1 MKMPAFDAG
10 VLKRA
15 IAFAISAVQV
25 VLPAQRLAA
34 EAADPTLSD
43 QAVTVTQAKR
53 VCFNDTIQVTG
64 VLVPRK
70 EVQVRPDREGL
81 QISQILAAPGDS
93 VGANQVLARLAPP
106 EGQPGGNIGVQAP
119 VAGVV
124 TFSSAVLGA
133 TASAQ
138 ALPLFQIAERG
149 EIDLLADTP
158 VKNLQRLAANQAS
171 KVEIIGI
178 GQLSGTVRQIATT
191 INPTTQLGQVQV
203 SMASE
208 GKLRVGAFGRAII
221 GLAQRCGPAVPL
233 SAVLYSTGGAV
244 VQVVR
249 DNRVETHR
257 VTVGL
262 ISADQAEIREGV
274 ADGDMVIARAG
285 AFVRDSDHVRAVNS
299 GEPRN

>member
-1 MKMPAFDAG
+1 MKMPAFGAG
-10 VLKRA
+10 LLQGA
-15 IAFAISAVQV
+15 IAFAISATGAIIV
-25 VLPAQRLAA
+25 VSAA
-34 EAADPTLSD
+34 EVADPALSD
-43 QAVTVTQAKR
+43 PAVTVTAAKR
-53 VCFNDTIQVTG
+53 QCFGDTVQVTG

-70 EVQVRPDREGL
+70 EVQVRPEREGL

-93 VGANQVLARLAPP
+93 VGANQVLARLSPP
-106 EGQPGGNIGVQAP
+106 EGQPGGNAVVQAP
-119 VAGVV
+119 VAGLV

-158 VKNLQRLAANQAS
+158 VKNLRRLAANQAA

-178 GQLSGTVRQIATT
+178 GQLPGKVRQIAATV
-191 INPTTQLGQVQV
+191 NPTTQLGQVQI
-203 SMASE
+203 SIASE

-221 GLAQRCGPAVPL
+221 DLGQRCGPAVPL
-233 SAVLYSTGGAV
+233 SAVLYSAGGAV

-274 ADGDMVIARAG
+274 ADGDMVISRSG
-285 AFVRDSDHVRAVNS
+285 AFVRDGDRVRAMSS
-299 GEPRN
+299 GEPRK